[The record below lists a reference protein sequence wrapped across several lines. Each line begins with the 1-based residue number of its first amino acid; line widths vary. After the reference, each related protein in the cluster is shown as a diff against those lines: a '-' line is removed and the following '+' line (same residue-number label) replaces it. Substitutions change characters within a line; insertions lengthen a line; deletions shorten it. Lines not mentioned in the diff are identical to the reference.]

1 MTTTVTKTL
10 AAITVQTDGTVIVQ
24 ETVTIADGST
34 KTTMASTYAYAP
46 GDSTAADAYDR
57 VKAVCAAVW
66 TTAVVAA
73 YQAAHPATPSSNT
86 TATTATTST
95 TSTSTAS
102 TGVTS

>member
-46 GDSTAADAYDR
+46 GDSTAADAYER

-66 TTAVVAA
+66 TTAVVTA
-73 YQAAHPATPSSNT
+73 YQTAHSTSTSTSS
-86 TATTATTST
+86 TASTTST
-95 TSTSTAS
+95 TATAS
-102 TGVTS
+102 TIST